1 MALPP
6 DPYSERAAERLYQAL
21 AREGLPSRTEATR
34 ATEAVLCAL
43 AQRVSGG
50 EFETLHDLLPDPFRG
65 RLLACERH
73 AAAPRTFSDADTFY
87 QLVAED
93 LGRDASEVE
102 PMARA
107 VFAAIRSL
115 LQEDEAE
122 ELATR
127 LPAELEPLWRRPS

>member
-1 MALPP
+1 MSLPP
-6 DPYSERAAERLYQAL
+6 DPFSERAADRLYQAL

-43 AQRVSGG
+43 AQRVSGV
-50 EFETLHDLLPDPFRG
+50 EFETLRELLPDPFRG

-73 AAAPRTFSDADTFY
+73 ATAPRTFSDADTFY
-87 QLVAED
+87 QVVAED
-93 LGRDASEVE
+93 LGRGASEVE
-102 PMARA
+102 PVARA

-115 LQEDEAE
+115 LHEEAAEDVA
-122 ELATR
+122 AR

>member
-1 MALPP
+1 MAIPP
-6 DPYSERAAERLYQAL
+6 DPFSERSAHLLYQAL

-43 AQRVSGG
+43 AQRISGG
-50 EFETLHDLLPDPFRG
+50 EFEVLRDLLPDPFRG
-65 RLLACERH
+65 RLFACERH
-73 AAAPRTFSDADTFY
+73 AGTPRTFSDAGTFY
-87 QLVAED
+87 RIVAED

-115 LQEDEAE
+115 LQEEEAE
-122 ELATR
+122 ELAAR
-127 LPAELEPLWRRPS
+127 LPAELELLWRRPS